1 MTLQRKLEDTNKG
14 IQKALRES
22 KKKEAEEEEKKRQ
35 QRGLIMLD
43 RLDGTMTKMMTMKHD
58 HLDCSLD
65 KDDDKEQKESISGV
79 DIKPAKKMQK
89 GEIYIILCTYT
100 YMYYTLYV
108 CIILYHVFC

>member
-58 HLDCSLD
+58 HLDCTLD
-65 KDDDKEQKESISGV
+65 KDDDKEQKENSTMGV
-79 DIKPAKKMQK
+79 EITPAKKMQK
-89 GEIYIILCTYT
+89 GEIYIIYD
-100 YMYYTLYV
+100 
-108 CIILYHVFC
+108 II